1 MRLIQ
6 SVLLAAGGVLLA
18 SCGGG
23 GEAGSDAKSD
33 SSLIDSRKLDSA
45 EKANTAEQAVEVY
58 SVHLNRI
65 ADAIESIESDADAE
79 NAARTIALASQEFE
93 ILAEKFDDANKVRL
107 ASAFARSADDLTQPQ
122 MRIGLA
128 MQKLAMQNPD
138 YLQKISEAMDEM
150 PDLN

>member
-1 MRLIQ
+1 MKLIQ
-6 SVLLAAGGVLLA
+6 GVLLAAGGVLLA
-18 SCGGG
+18 ACGGG
-23 GEAGSDAKSD
+23 ESASNATND
-33 SSLIDSRKLDSA
+33 SSLIESRKLDSA

-93 ILAEKFDDANKVRL
+93 ILAEKFDNANKVRL

-150 PDLN
+150 PDLK